1 MSLIL
6 IIFSIN
12 SSEKNKCYETIR
24 KLSDI
29 YQSDREYLKVC
40 NPHAHVFNGKTT
52 PFCLLFAH
60 MNSVV
65 CLHIVGKGLAAASS
79 AKGGGGSG
87 QERVTAAVATDGPTP
102 LRLL

>member
-29 YQSDREYLKVC
+29 YESDKEYLKVC
-40 NPHAHVFNGKTT
+40 NLNAHVFNVKITL
-52 PFCLLFAH
+52 FCVLFTL
-60 MNSVV
+60 MNSFV
-65 CLHIVGKGLAAASS
+65 CLHIVGKGLAAAS
-79 AKGGGGSG
+79 
-87 QERVTAAVATDGPTP
+87 
-102 LRLL
+102 